1 MTKAHIS
8 IRVSDPEKSK
18 QFYQKLGFE
27 LKKEIRLEKFSS
39 TLIFMEVSSGFEVEL
54 VHNWGNNDKP
64 LMKDGYLHLGLDVDD
79 LEGFLKSIKS
89 KGVEPLC
96 PVNITP
102 GGDKLCFVMDPD
114 GYQIELVQPSK
125 K

>member
-1 MTKAHIS
+1 MNKAHIS
-8 IRVSDPEKSK
+8 IRVSDPERSK
-18 QFYQKLGFE
+18 DFYQKLGFE

-39 TLIFMEVSSGFEVEL
+39 TLVFMAISSGFEVEL
-54 VHNWGNNDKP
+54 VHNWGNSEKP
-64 LMKDGYLHLGLDVDD
+64 VMKDGYLHLGLDVDD

-89 KGVEPLC
+89 QGVEPLC

-114 GYQIELVQPSK
+114 GYQIELVQPVK
-125 K
+125 R

>member
-1 MTKAHIS
+1 MNKAHIS
-8 IRVSDPEKSK
+8 IRVSDPERSK
-18 QFYQKLGFE
+18 EFYRKLGFE

-39 TLIFMEVSSGFEVEL
+39 TLIFMAISSDFEVEL

-64 LMKDGYLHLGLDVDD
+64 AMKDGYLHLGLDVDD

-89 KGVEPLC
+89 QGVEPLC

>member
-18 QFYQKLGFE
+18 EFYQKLGFE
-27 LKKEIRLEKFSS
+27 VRKELKLQKFNS
-39 TLIFMEVSSGFEVEL
+39 TLVFMGLPNGFEVEL
-54 VHNWGNNDKP
+54 VHNWGNSDKP
-64 LMKDGYLHLGLDVDD
+64 EVKDGFLHLGLDVDD
-79 LEGFLKSIKS
+79 MESFLKTLRE
-89 KGVEPLC
+89 KGVNPLC
-96 PVNITP
+96 PINITP